1 MKKIYLLIVC
11 LIGMSAIG
19 FAQCTITAG
28 PTVTPNGLDISV
40 TATGTGAVVPQYV
53 WDWGDQTSPGTQQND
68 VHTYAAAG
76 TYTVCVYYTDITDPS
91 GCIDTACT
99 AVTVNAVGIA
109 EANFGNGSITTAPN
123 PFGATATFTVDLSS
137 NSDVEISVYDMT
149 GKKVE
154 TVKDGQMSAGQHNIV
169 WTPENLA
176 EGVYF
181 VQMVIDGQVQ
191 TRKIVHTG
199 NE

>member
-1 MKKIYLLIVC
+1 MKKIYSLVVC
-11 LIGMSAIG
+11 LLSMSAIG
-19 FAQCTITAG
+19 VAQCSITSG
-28 PTVTPNGLDISV
+28 PVITPNGLTINV
-40 TATGTGAVVPQYV
+40 TMTGTGATVPQYV
-53 WDWGDQTSPGTQQND
+53 WDWGDQTAPGFNQND
-68 VHTYAAAG
+68 SHTYASGG
-76 TYTVCVYYTDITDPS
+76 TYTVCGYYVDFTDTSCQDMQCQS
-91 GCIDTACT
+91 
-99 AVTVNAVGIA
+99 VTVSAVGIQ
-109 EANFGNGSITTAPN
+109 EANGGVSTISSSPN
-123 PFGATATFTVDLSS
+123 PFGASTTFTVDLAS
-137 NSDVEISVYDMT
+137 NADVEISVYDIT

-154 TVKDGQMSAGQHNIV
+154 TVKDGEMSAGKHNIV